1 VVSEGSV
8 GNVRVWI
15 VLEDHGTS
23 SVSELHVAEVLAYE
37 PDRAEMKNKYGKDTE
52 VEEWEVRSK

>member
-1 VVSEGSV
+1 V